1 MRPPRRPRTLRPRL
15 GISPRSVNIESLVTA
30 SSAAVGAGLGVGA
43 VMRRYWTRRETRQQ
57 AAFAAAVG
65 RIVDIKAAELVARQ
79 QAFEDRQGR
88 HLDRQDIAIA
98 ALRGEVKQIRRRI
111 GG

>member
-1 MRPPRRPRTLRPRL
+1 MEAASA
-15 GISPRSVNIESLVTA
+15 GVVAAVTA
-30 SSAAVGAGLGVGA
+30 GG
-43 VMRRYWTRRETRQQ
+43 VMRNYWRRREARQQ
-57 AAFAAAVG
+57 AAFTAAVG
-65 RIVDIKAAELVARQ
+65 RIVAMKAAELVARQ

-111 GG
+111 DG

>member
-1 MRPPRRPRTLRPRL
+1 MEAASAGL
-15 GISPRSVNIESLVTA
+15 VAAVTA
-30 SSAAVGAGLGVGA
+30 GG
-43 VMRRYWTRRETRQQ
+43 VMRRYWRRREDRQQ
-57 AAFAAAVG
+57 AQFTAAVG
-65 RIVDIKAAELVARQ
+65 RIVAIKAAELVARQ

-111 GG
+111 DG